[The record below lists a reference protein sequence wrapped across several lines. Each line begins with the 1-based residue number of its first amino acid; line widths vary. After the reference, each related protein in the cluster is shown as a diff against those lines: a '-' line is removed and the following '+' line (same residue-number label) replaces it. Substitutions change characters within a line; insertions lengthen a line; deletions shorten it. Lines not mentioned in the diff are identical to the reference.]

1 MIVIGLA
8 VSEPQWWD
16 GEIEKGEHMRA
27 WFWRSMRRLDFLLWI
42 SAVLGIA
49 AVYAELSHRGYV

>member
-16 GEIEKGEHMRA
+16 GEIEKERGVLMARIA
-27 WFWRSMRRLDFLLWI
+27 RGVRDIAIATFMVAFYITGLWLMFVQPLL
-42 SAVLGIA
+42 
-49 AVYAELSHRGYV
+49 R